1 MVILIVD
8 GRATQEHWLKH
19 RAHFVIYSILDWFS
33 LWRPNEFR
41 RPKYISVT
49 GKEDSIF
56 LSSWSSP
63 GLIYFSTQM
72 LECFMLYQVAYA
84 CTLIL
89 NCRMQFVTTICFD
102 LPFSSFSHSAQL
114 KEKYGQKQLLQGD
127 EKVNRRVKVTLC
139 VCLSH
144 GCAPAT
150 YAPLIKYLKCKAWH
164 LAESC
169 KKCHVFSSDSLGCGG
184 KVIIKYVRL
193 GHMPTL
199 EPTWAAL
206 APRLTVCG
214 TLSLTR

>member
-1 MVILIVD
+1 
-8 GRATQEHWLKH
+8 
-19 RAHFVIYSILDWFS
+19 
-33 LWRPNEFR
+33 
-41 RPKYISVT
+41 
-49 GKEDSIF
+49 
-56 LSSWSSP
+56 
-63 GLIYFSTQM
+63 M

-193 GHMPTL
+193 VHMPTL

-206 APRLTVCG
+206 APRLTVRG
-214 TLSLTR
+214 ALSLTRGRRRAGGSGEGRKGERGKQILDAWKNQQHILEFDLKRRVDV

>member
-1 MVILIVD
+1 
-8 GRATQEHWLKH
+8 
-19 RAHFVIYSILDWFS
+19 
-33 LWRPNEFR
+33 
-41 RPKYISVT
+41 
-49 GKEDSIF
+49 
-56 LSSWSSP
+56 
-63 GLIYFSTQM
+63 M

-184 KVIIKYVRL
+184 KVDILSKIWPCNLNPQWMKRREITKMGKESKSLDCYPPSPPRTQFFSAPQLLHLVLRADHL
-193 GHMPTL
+193 GFWQLVPPSR
-199 EPTWAAL
+199 EE
-206 APRLTVCG
+206 TVLQRHPFVLW
-214 TLSLTR
+214 LSSQHSAEIRNCEETNTSDV